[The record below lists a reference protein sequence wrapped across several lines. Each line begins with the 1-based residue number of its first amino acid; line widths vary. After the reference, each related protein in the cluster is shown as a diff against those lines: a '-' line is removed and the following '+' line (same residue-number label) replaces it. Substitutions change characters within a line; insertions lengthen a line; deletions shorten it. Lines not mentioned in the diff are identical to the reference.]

1 MREKVIDKNTMG
13 PFCNGCR
20 VNIHEPWLNKLKE
33 KHYLEEQSIDSS
45 YFESDESYIYK
56 YIYKYHLLY
65 KINRTR
71 LACCIMLEKWMD
83 NIIITVPL
91 NE

>member
-56 YIYKYHLLY
+56 YIY
-65 KINRTR
+65 I
-71 LACCIMLEKWMD
+71 
-83 NIIITVPL
+83 NIIYYIKLIELVWRVV
-91 NE
+91 